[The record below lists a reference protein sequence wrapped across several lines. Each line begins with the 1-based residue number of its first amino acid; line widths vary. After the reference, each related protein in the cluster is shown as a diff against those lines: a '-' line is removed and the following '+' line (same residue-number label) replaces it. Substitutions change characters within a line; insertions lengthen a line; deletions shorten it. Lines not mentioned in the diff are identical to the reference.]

1 MYKRTF
7 QHVKYDKMVTVF
19 CRYFLAH
26 EQNLEFAHRNFEQPE
41 WKTNYKSSPLN
52 NLLQNSESGSATF
65 LRPPPSS
72 NLSFFLLVLI
82 SFCQNFINLIKNPST
97 CTNIKFWKTLQEKF
111 QDEKKQKQ
119 NKANGVFI
127 SKKTKWHQRYSP
139 VIFG

>member
-7 QHVKYDKMVTVF
+7 QHVKYGKMVTVF

-26 EQNLEFAHRNFEQPE
+26 EQNLEFAHWNFEQPK
-41 WKTNYKSSPLN
+41 WKTNYESSPLN
-52 NLLQNSESGSATF
+52 NLLHNSGSGSATS

-72 NLSFFLLVLI
+72 NLSLFLLVLI

-97 CTNIKFWKTLQEKF
+97 CTSIKFRKTLTISRW
-111 QDEKKQKQ
+111 KKTK
-119 NKANGVFI
+119 KKTTNGVFI
-127 SKKTKWHQRYSP
+127 SKKTQWHQRYSP